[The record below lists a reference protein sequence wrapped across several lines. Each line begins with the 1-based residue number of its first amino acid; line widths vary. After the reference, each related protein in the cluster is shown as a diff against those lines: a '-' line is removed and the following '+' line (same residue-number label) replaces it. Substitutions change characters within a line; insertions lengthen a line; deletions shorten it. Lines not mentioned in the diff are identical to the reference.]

1 MSGIKVLK
9 VQALGNYQLLVT
21 FSNKE
26 NRIFDGSHLL
36 SKPVFSPLIDQDL
49 FEKAYADY
57 GGIVWNDDIDLSA
70 EYIYEKSTLSH

>member
-1 MSGIKVLK
+1 MGDIKVLR
-9 VQALGNYQLLVT
+9 VRALGNYQLLVT

-26 NRIFDGSHLL
+26 NRIFDGAHLL
-36 SKPVFSPLIDQDL
+36 SKPIFSPLINQDL

-70 EYIYEKSTLSH
+70 EYIYEKSNLSQ